1 MLNIKGD
8 LKNITRHL
16 NRVQKKQIPFAA
28 SLAINNTLKQ
38 VVKAEKAQIVKK
50 LDRPTPFTVNAFK
63 INWSKKHRLHGEV
76 VIKPAQWK
84 YLKYQIE
91 GGTRTKNPIVPTKDS
106 KLNQYGNIMGIWSG
120 AGSNKTLTKA
130 KNKFA
135 NKAGVWHKTG
145 GKRNPKI
152 KLIAAFV
159 RSATYKKRFPFYKIA
174 DGVARSQ
181 FKKNLRQSLH
191 RALTTAR

>member
-38 VVKAEKAQIVKK
+38 VVKAERAQIVKK

-76 VIKPAQWK
+76 VIKPAQWN

-91 GGTRTKNPIVPTKDS
+91 GGTRIKHNIGVPTS
-106 KLNQYGNIMGIWSG
+106 NAKLNKYGNIPGRRKGLIKKKSQFMTS
-120 AGSNKTLTKA
+120 T
-130 KNKFA
+130 
-135 NKAGVWHKTG
+135 GVFERVG
-145 GKRNPKI
+145 GKRSRIVK
-152 KLIAAFV
+152 KVVGFFDTV
-159 RSATYKKRFPFYKIA
+159 TYRKRFHFHKIA

-181 FKKNLRQSLH
+181 FKKNLRQALH

>member
-76 VIKPAQWK
+76 VIKPAQWN
-84 YLKYQIE
+84 YLSLQ
-91 GGTRTKNPIVPTKDS
+91 R
-106 KLNQYGNIMGIWSG
+106 LNGLPPLKVMLY
-120 AGSNKTLTKA
+120 
-130 KNKFA
+130 
-135 NKAGVWHKTG
+135 V
-145 GKRNPKI
+145 
-152 KLIAAFV
+152 V
-159 RSATYKKRFPFYKIA
+159 RH
-174 DGVARSQ
+174 
-181 FKKNLRQSLH
+181 L
-191 RALTTAR
+191 